1 MEKNY
6 DPVIIFAFSKREC
19 EALAAS
25 MHNLDLNNE
34 DERLLQRYR
43 KPLSK
48 VDCKPVSKVD
58 CKPLSKVDCKLLS
71 KVDCKLLSKVDCK
84 PPSKVDC
91 KQVFRGANL
100 HKRARWA
107 QRG

>member
-34 DERLLQRYR
+34 DQRYEGADANSVGVLLR
-43 KPLSK
+43 VQTRDAQLSA
-48 VDCKPVSKVD
+48 
-58 CKPLSKVDCKLLS
+58 LQL
-71 KVDCKLLSKVDCK
+71 
-84 PPSKVDC
+84 
-91 KQVFRGANL
+91 
-100 HKRARWA
+100 AREIFI
-107 QRG
+107 

>member
-34 DERLLQRYR
+34 DERLLQRY
-43 KPLSK
+43 
-48 VDCKPVSKVD
+48 
-58 CKPLSKVDCKLLS
+58 CKPLSAIECN
-71 KVDCKLLSKVDCK
+71 
-84 PPSKVDC
+84 PF
-91 KQVFRGANL
+91 Q
-100 HKRARWA
+100 
-107 QRG
+107 